1 MADVVICELLCYM
14 QYYVDK
20 CPKDNIV
27 SSVSSFYT
35 VAEIEAAKAV
45 MADIVGDTEAVRRR
59 AGSNKRKLDTE
70 DILTMFENHDKSGA
84 AAMPTFVAAKLK
96 RLPTV
101 SPSEVDVCA
110 LAANVTDLQ
119 SQVEKVSEA
128 IVKLAEAQS
137 GLTKAVESRDTSPSN
152 ILSALQTEITGQG
165 HIASASSDQEV
176 MSGSSATAGMVTVRS
191 WAQRAAE
198 AITAVQRPTQPDDD
212 GFTTVSHRRLT
223 VKRAMPTAT
232 GRKTGN
238 SAIKTVPRPL
248 VCFVGRLDINTTADS
263 LAEFL
268 ADSGIV
274 GAKCT
279 KLQAKDGRTFKTAA
293 FRVSCP
299 VEYRELFY
307 NEFNWPEGAD
317 LRDWYD
323 KPR

>member
-1 MADVVICELLCYM
+1 MADVVICELLCYV

-20 CPKDNIV
+20 CPKENIV

-45 MADIVGDTEAVRRR
+45 MADIAGDTEPARRR
-59 AGSNKRKLDTE
+59 TGAGKRKLDTE
-70 DILTMFENHDKSGA
+70 DILSMYENIDKTGA
-84 AAMPTFVAAKLK
+84 TTMPTFVAVKLK
-96 RLPTV
+96 RLPVV

-119 SQVEKVSEA
+119 GQMQKVTEA
-128 IVKLAEAQS
+128 ITKLAEAQ
-137 GLTKAVESRDTSPSN
+137 TKVPVNTSPPVPSV
-152 ILSALQTEITGQG
+152 TGTTG
-165 HIASASSDQEV
+165 YSRNDQECIEAEGIPV
-176 MSGSSATAGMVTVRS
+176 PVRS
-191 WAQRAAE
+191 WADLAATVTTV
-198 AITAVQRPTQPDDD
+198 AQCPTPPDND
-212 GFTTVSHRRLT
+212 GFTTVAH
-223 VKRAMPTAT
+223 KRPAAKRIVSTAT

-248 VCFVGRLDINTTADS
+248 VCFVGRLDIDTTADS

-268 ADSGIV
+268 AESGIV
-274 GAKCT
+274 DAKCT
-279 KLQAKDGRTFKTAA
+279 KLEAKNGRTFSTAA

-299 VEYRELFY
+299 VEYRDLFY
-307 NEFNWPEGAD
+307 NEYNWPEGAE